1 MEEVAT
7 ASDIIDI
14 AESKEEIFADT
25 KLFKQDV
32 ATAARK
38 KKRMQRNIM
47 GWLFSVWPF
56 VGWCIF
62 GGIPFVLSIIL
73 SLAELHNFD
82 ITNFEF
88 IGFDNYKWIFTDPK
102 GEFWFSMRQT
112 LYYCLSL
119 PIGIVLGLGTAVLLT
134 RHVKLTKLF
143 RTILFIPNVCSV
155 VGVSMMWKL
164 VFHRQYGVVNASNG
178 EYSDSCQRRQKSS

>member
-119 PIGIVLGLGTAVLLT
+119 PIGIVLGLGKAYQVVPYYPVYPQ
-134 RHVKLTKLF
+134 RMF
-143 RTILFIPNVCSV
+143 RCRRFHDVEACVSPSVRRRKRNTSGYGKRIP
-155 VGVSMMWKL
+155 
-164 VFHRQYGVVNASNG
+164 H
-178 EYSDSCQRRQKSS
+178 